1 MGLAKT
7 FLFVATVVVIS
18 ACSAVAYPDAAHAA
32 GAQSGSIKANDAA
45 LEQCRAKLKTA
56 AALGLLTNMGYDGGR
71 PAVEVGPLWYKVDFN
86 TKEGLA
92 RTAAC
97 FFLAGDTSSAIR
109 FNITDNM
116 TGKVIATW
124 SYNKLAV
131 K

>member
-1 MGLAKT
+1 MGFAKT
-7 FLFVATVVVIS
+7 FLFVVTATAIGACGVVSCPSV
-18 ACSAVAYPDAAHAA
+18 AHAA
-32 GAQSGSIKANDAA
+32 SAQSGSIKANDAV
-45 LEQCRAKLKTA
+45 LEQCRAKLKAA

-71 PAVEVGPLWYKVDFN
+71 PAVEVGPIWYKVDFS

-109 FNITDNM
+109 FDITDNM

-124 SYNKLAV
+124 SYNKLKV